1 MDILYVAHC
10 VPWPPDK
17 GERIR
22 SHNFVSRLADRH
34 RVHLACIASTPEQAT
49 AVSPLRDRL
58 ASVRIAVL
66 EHVPG
71 LLRGALSL
79 ARGHSYTMGC
89 YGIPALR
96 AHVRAVIESNRIGA
110 VILLS
115 AATTPY
121 APDHI
126 PFIAD
131 WGDVDSEKF
140 LQYARMRS
148 PGLLYRLEA
157 HRLRQ
162 EEINYARRAARTFM
176 TTPNE
181 ARLFDR
187 IAPGLPLG
195 ISGNG
200 VDVDYFDPRAAP
212 TVPAELAG
220 RNALVFMGTLNYFPN
235 ADGVCW
241 FADTVY
247 PALRRQEPDL
257 ELFLVGRLPTPEVLK
272 LGERPGI
279 TVTGAV
285 EDVRPYVA
293 AARAAIT
300 PLRLARGVQNKVL
313 EALAM
318 GKRVLASPEVCDTF
332 HPDLPGGVVPCASA
346 EEYCHALAALPRTP
360 DPDWAIVA
368 AARRR
373 FSWDGCVAPILA
385 ELDRIAQD
393 RHPVERAA

>member
-22 SHNFVSRLADRH
+22 SFNFVSRLADRY
-34 RVHLACIASTPEQAT
+34 RVHLACIAPTQEQAE

-58 ASVRIAVL
+58 ASVRIEVL
-66 EHVPG
+66 DQRAG
-71 LLRGALSL
+71 FFRGALSV

-96 AHVRAVIESNRIGA
+96 THVRSILASHPVKA
-110 VILLS
+110 AILLS

-121 APDHI
+121 APANI

-140 LQYARMRS
+140 LQYARMRF

-157 HRLRQ
+157 HLLRR
-162 EEINYARRAARTFM
+162 EEVSFARRARRTFM
-176 TTPNE
+176 TTRNE
-181 ARLFDR
+181 ARLFER

-195 ISGNG
+195 CSGNG
-200 VDVDYFDPRAAP
+200 VDVDYFDPRSAP
-212 TVPAELAG
+212 PVPAELAG
-220 RNALVFMGTLNYFPN
+220 RNFLVFTGTLNYFPN
-235 ADGVCW
+235 FDGVLW
-241 FADTVY
+241 FADNVF

-257 ELFLVGRLPTPEVLK
+257 ELFLVGRLPVPEVVR

-285 EDVRPYVA
+285 GDVRPYVA
-293 AARAAIT
+293 AARAAMT
-300 PLRLARGVQNKVL
+300 PLRLARGIQNKVL

-318 GKRVLASPEVCDTF
+318 GKRVFASPVVCDTF
-332 HPDLPGGVVPCASA
+332 QPDLPTGVVPCAA
-346 EEYCHALAALPRTP
+346 VEDYARALADLPKSP
-360 DPDWAIVA
+360 DPDWRIVEA
-368 AARRR
+368 TRQR

-385 ELDRIAQD
+385 ELEQI
-393 RHPVERAA
+393 ERGERPGAAA